1 MDRIMRSKKKFL
13 DAVTRS
19 TRGFKTEKNLA
30 TLQKF
35 LVDFYN
41 PKKVCQA
48 LV

>member
-1 MDRIMRSKKKFL
+1 MRSKKKFL